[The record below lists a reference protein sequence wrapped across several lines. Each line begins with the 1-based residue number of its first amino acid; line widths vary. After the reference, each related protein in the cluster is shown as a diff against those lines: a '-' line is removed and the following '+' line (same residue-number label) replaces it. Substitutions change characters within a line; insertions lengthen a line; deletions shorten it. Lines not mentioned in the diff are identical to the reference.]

1 MKLRLDLLKFL
12 TPEDVLE
19 DAGFDVHRWS
29 AEPVF
34 AKTGLGLLKPA
45 TEEDKAAEMARS
57 EKLILRLKERAARE
71 ASSLD
76 SSEL

>member
-12 TPEDVLE
+12 TSEDILE

-34 AKTGLGLLKPA
+34 AKTGVGFLKPA
-45 TEEDKAAEMARS
+45 TEEDKTEEMARS
-57 EKLILRLKERAARE
+57 ERLIGRLKERAARE
-71 ASSLD
+71 AASLD

>member
-12 TPEDVLE
+12 TAEDILE

-29 AEPVF
+29 TESIF
-34 AKTGLGLLKPA
+34 AKTGVGYLKPA
-45 TEEDKAAEMARS
+45 TEEDKAEEMARS
-57 EKLILRLKERAARE
+57 ERSIARLKERAARE
-71 ASSLD
+71 AASLD